1 MGRKPSEKRANL
13 EKYFEFKT
21 NDGAYACTLC
31 SHILRGVVKANFV
44 SNTEDHLLRNHPNEY
59 RKLNETSE
67 KQQVINFNAS
77 SAISLKKKQRQD
89 LVISFARTSLPMNI
103 FRSESNRKFL
113 KNVQSLSEIPDRKTV
128 EKEMKDIVTTKLST
142 LSRAA
147 DFYGIQL
154 DHWTNRHKLNVLV
167 ILASYIDS
175 KWAFGLQVIDFKLVP
190 NTTGIIT
197 AEEVIE
203 SLSQVGL
210 NPQNCI
216 SYQSDNCS
224 SMIKSAR
231 DFRRLTDMEINEEAE
246 DSDEDTFS
254 AAPNEEIDPFRRLR
268 CSQVE

>member
-31 SHILRGVVKANFV
+31 LHILRGVVKANFV

-113 KNVQSLSEIPDRKTV
+113 KNVQSL
-128 EKEMKDIVTTKLST
+128 
-142 LSRAA
+142 
-147 DFYGIQL
+147 
-154 DHWTNRHKLNVLV
+154 
-167 ILASYIDS
+167 
-175 KWAFGLQVIDFKLVP
+175 
-190 NTTGIIT
+190 
-197 AEEVIE
+197 
-203 SLSQVGL
+203 
-210 NPQNCI
+210 
-216 SYQSDNCS
+216 
-224 SMIKSAR
+224 
-231 DFRRLTDMEINEEAE
+231 
-246 DSDEDTFS
+246 
-254 AAPNEEIDPFRRLR
+254 
-268 CSQVE
+268 

>member
-1 MGRKPSEKRANL
+1 
-13 EKYFEFKT
+13 
-21 NDGAYACTLC
+21 
-31 SHILRGVVKANFV
+31 
-44 SNTEDHLLRNHPNEY
+44 
-59 RKLNETSE
+59 
-67 KQQVINFNAS
+67 
-77 SAISLKKKQRQD
+77 
-89 LVISFARTSLPMNI
+89 
-103 FRSESNRKFL
+103 
-113 KNVQSLSEIPDRKTV
+113 V
-128 EKEMKDIVTTKLST
+128 EKEMRDIVTTKLST

-167 ILASYIDS
+167 ILASYVDS
-175 KWAFGLQVIDFKLVP
+175 KWAFSLQVIDFKLVP

>member
-1 MGRKPSEKRANL
+1 
-13 EKYFEFKT
+13 
-21 NDGAYACTLC
+21 
-31 SHILRGVVKANFV
+31 
-44 SNTEDHLLRNHPNEY
+44 
-59 RKLNETSE
+59 
-67 KQQVINFNAS
+67 
-77 SAISLKKKQRQD
+77 
-89 LVISFARTSLPMNI
+89 MNI

-128 EKEMKDIVTTKLST
+128 EKKMKDIVTTKLST

-147 DFYGIQL
+147 DFYEIQL

-231 DFRRLTDMEINEEAE
+231 DFRRLTDMEINEEAD

-254 AAPNEEIDPFRRLR
+254 AAPNEEIDPFRQFVGCGAHRLNNAIQAAINGMPLF
-268 CSQVE
+268 SQANAFCLKFGGPKVIHDGTAIYDNWNFWFQNSIYSPLNVLRIPDCIQS